1 MKYEKNDNFDFTS
14 KNNSVA
20 QVYNGLQ
27 GRLNHLSDF
36 ANCNG
41 TDRNMFVTITR
52 VKVGT
57 STPQL
62 SQSRVMQAVDAPV
75 SAEYVSLTFSNTI
88 GINSGATS
96 KMFAMVALVFGFFTL
111 FAF

>member
-1 MKYEKNDNFDFTS
+1 
-14 KNNSVA
+14 
-20 QVYNGLQ
+20 
-27 GRLNHLSDF
+27 LSNF

-52 VKVGT
+52 VKVGS

-62 SQSRVMQAVDAPV
+62 SQSRVMQAVDAPA
-75 SAEYVSLTFSNTI
+75 SAEYVTLTFSNTI
-88 GINSGATS
+88 GINSGAAS
-96 KMFAMVALVFGFFTL
+96 KMIAMVAMAFGVISF